1 MNACVRGIGRG
12 FFEGVCT
19 PSNATTNFR
28 DHPHRLAIRELT
40 PANDQLRKGE
50 WGRYYIICCVRS
62 IRYMTLR
69 HKLVYVVVEAVV

>member
-1 MNACVRGIGRG
+1 MLVFVELGADFSRGCARPAMQPPI
-12 FFEGVCT
+12 
-19 PSNATTNFR
+19 SAT
-28 DHPHRLAIRELT
+28 HPHRLAIRELT